1 MLHLLRIKNF
11 AIVEALEIECEPG
24 LSVFTGETG
33 AGKSLLVEA
42 LILRWFWWRVN
53 AWSEI
58 SGLTASV
65 VINLVLQFFDLG
77 IQHRVFIIVPS
88 SIAIWM
94 TVTFLTSPEPE
105 ANLVRFYNLV
115 SPGGFW
121 KPIRHLINTDKKT
134 ILGWNF
140 LTNWLSGIALIYGMT
155 FGIGKIIFGD
165 LIVGSILLCIAGV
178 GATIIYIGL
187 RKGFD

>member
-1 MLHLLRIKNF
+1 MNEPLRYPIKEF
-11 AIVEALEIECEPG
+11 G
-24 LSVFTGETG
+24 YD
-33 AGKSLLVEA
+33 KSGTHKTLTEQ
-42 LILRWFWWRVN
+42 RWM
-53 AWSEI
+53 I
-58 SGLTASV
+58 
-65 VINLVLQFFDLG
+65 
-77 IQHRVFIIVPS
+77 
-88 SIAIWM
+88 
-94 TVTFLTSPEPE
+94 VTFLTRPEPE
-105 ANLVRFYNLV
+105 ENLVRFYNLV

-165 LIVGSILLCIAGV
+165 FIVGSILLFIAGA
-178 GATIIYIGL
+178 GFTIIYIGL